1 MPRRKGRGRAILAAG
16 ARTLG
21 RGLFR
26 AVRRSDKAA
35 HWARVG
41 EDWFETLG
49 ELKGAAMKLGQ
60 IASQYSDLLPPEIAA
75 QLARLQESAQ
85 PHPWDEMRGLLDW
98 HWTDE
103 QRALVESVE
112 PEPLAS
118 ASIGQVH
125 RGRLA
130 DGREV
135 AIKIQYEGVA
145 AAVDADVRNLGR
157 MLKLAGVLPIDGD
170 SLDALLVEVRERMRE
185 EVDYALERRHIEQ
198 FRALP
203 DIEGIVYPTPV
214 PALCT
219 QRVLVMEY
227 AAGRPLATAGELPQA
242 TRDRIGEQFVDW
254 IVAQI
259 FDHGLLHADPHPGN
273 FRVADDGTLTV
284 LDFGCVKRIRPNEQ
298 RLMAQIV
305 AAALARDWPRI
316 HALLGEIGSLSRP
329 DREMTEAMQRV
340 YAAHARV
347 FLEHLL
353 AEPHFDFKDP
363 ALIPEA
369 RAVIR
374 EALPQWRAFKPV
386 PELAFVARSLSGGY
400 WMLRSLSARVD
411 LKSRFEAIAA
421 RAETPDAP

>member
-203 DIEGIVYPTPV
+203 DIEGIVYPTPCRRC
-214 PALCT
+214 ALSACWSWNT
-219 QRVLVMEY
+219 RP
-227 AAGRPLATAGELPQA
+227 AGRWRRRANCPKPRATASASSSWTGSWRRFSTTACCTP
-242 TRDRIGEQFVDW
+242 TRTPAIS
-254 IVAQI
+254 AS
-259 FDHGLLHADPHPGN
+259 P
-273 FRVADDGTLTV
+273 TT
-284 LDFGCVKRIRPNEQ
+284 
-298 RLMAQIV
+298 
-305 AAALARDWPRI
+305 AR
-316 HALLGEIGSLSRP
+316 
-329 DREMTEAMQRV
+329 
-340 YAAHARV
+340 
-347 FLEHLL
+347 
-353 AEPHFDFKDP
+353 
-363 ALIPEA
+363 
-369 RAVIR
+369 
-374 EALPQWRAFKPV
+374 
-386 PELAFVARSLSGGY
+386 
-400 WMLRSLSARVD
+400 
-411 LKSRFEAIAA
+411 
-421 RAETPDAP
+421 